1 MIERE
6 VAIDAGDTGYLDWA
20 GAATSCLCA
29 LHCAL
34 VPLAV
39 GMLPMIG
46 PGITAVEGV
55 ETTMLVAS
63 AALGTIS
70 VGPGFFRHGSGRAL
84 ALLVAGLGLIGLGR
98 FAEIRDAETVGTVAM
113 VSGGLAIAASHL
125 VNRRLCRACARCSR
139 VAPGR
144 VGARQ

>member
-6 VAIDAGDTGYLDWA
+6 VAINAGDMGTLDWA

-29 LHCAL
+29 LNCAL
-34 VPLAV
+34 APLAV
-39 GMLPMIG
+39 GMLPTIG
-46 PGITAVEGV
+46 PGMTAVEGV
-55 ETTMLVAS
+55 EMTLLGVS

-70 VGPGFFRHGSGRAL
+70 IGPSSFRHGSGRAL
-84 ALLVAGLGLIGLGR
+84 AVLAAGLGLIGLGR
-98 FAEIRDAETVGTVAM
+98 FAEIRDAETLGTVAM

-125 VNRRLCRACARCSR
+125 LNRRLCRACASCGR

-144 VGARQ
+144 GGRR